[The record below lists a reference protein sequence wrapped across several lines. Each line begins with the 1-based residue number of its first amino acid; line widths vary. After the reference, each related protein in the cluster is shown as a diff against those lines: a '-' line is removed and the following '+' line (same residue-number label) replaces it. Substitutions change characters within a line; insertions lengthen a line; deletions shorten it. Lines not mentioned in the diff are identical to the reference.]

1 MIHTERLPRS
11 RLADF
16 SWEHP
21 CTSMVPRAST
31 SKPAFHTGGRLRQ
44 AMADFAEDL
53 DAGKRVPVARF
64 NATPGI
70 PSNLASPE
78 RDRGQPRYRNGYS
91 EIRPRAGSAGVT
103 GTNRRNR

>member
-31 SKPAFHTGGRLRQ
+31 SKPAFNTGGRLRQ
-44 AMADFAEDL
+44 AMADFCWRPWRRETSTC
-53 DAGKRVPVARF
+53 RPV
-64 NATPGI
+64 
-70 PSNLASPE
+70 
-78 RDRGQPRYRNGYS
+78 
-91 EIRPRAGSAGVT
+91 
-103 GTNRRNR
+103 